1 MLSCI
6 LNSLRYLQ
14 HRWWQDH
21 HAFLKAWFYSA
32 YMMSQKKEAHVHSS
46 WGEVVCPWDSCSV
59 ML

>member
-6 LNSLRYLQ
+6 LNSLQYLQ

-46 WGEVVCPWDSCSV
+46 WSEVVCPWV
-59 ML
+59 MF